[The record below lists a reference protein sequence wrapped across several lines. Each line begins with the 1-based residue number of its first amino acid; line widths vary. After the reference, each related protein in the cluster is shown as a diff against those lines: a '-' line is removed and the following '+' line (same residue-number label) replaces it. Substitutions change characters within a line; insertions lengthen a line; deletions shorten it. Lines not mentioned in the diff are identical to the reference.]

1 MYGTLK
7 MLIEITSKKRRYS
20 YKNILNTGVD
30 VVVTR
35 DM

>member
-1 MYGTLK
+1 K
-7 MLIEITSKKRRYS
+7 SPVKRGDIVI
-20 YKNILNTGVD
+20 KNILNTGVD